1 MKTYKEL
8 FDFIDCLKNLK
19 YFNDANNL
27 AHLHTLRA
35 YKRFVGL
42 KFKMYTFI
50 TEGNNQSAKAK
61 GINENVIYDELK
73 YEDHKNVLLI
83 KSSMRH
89 EINRIQSKDH
99 IIGLYKINESTLASS
114 VDKKYIL
121 NDGKSRLSHFHKSHC

>member
-1 MKTYKEL
+1 MRCVPIKV
-8 FDFIDCLKNLK
+8 
-19 YFNDANNL
+19 
-27 AHLHTLRA
+27 
-35 YKRFVGL
+35 FVGL
-42 KFKMYTFI
+42 KFKIYTFI
-50 TEGNNQSAKAK
+50 TEGNNQSTKSK

-121 NDGKSRLSHFHKSHC
+121 NDGKSRLSHLIVNHKKMIFVEYR

>member
-89 EINRIQSKDH
+89 EILRIQSKDH
-99 IIGLYKINESTLASS
+99 IIGSYRINESTLPS
-114 VDKKYIL
+114 
-121 NDGKSRLSHFHKSHC
+121 